1 MPSDWH
7 RPAKQTRA
15 RAATQNSQAG
25 ILLRMDNLPVLLN
38 LCFFACRDDFS
49 MDGTGVPV
57 PEHLWFVG
65 QVPDLP
71 VLQNLS
77 MAGREPAPQPSPNV
91 ETPDTGRNC
100 FLRGDDR
107 LRRSRTVPQRGGDLQ
122 ELR

>member
-1 MPSDWH
+1 
-7 RPAKQTRA
+7 
-15 RAATQNSQAG
+15 
-25 ILLRMDNLPVLLN
+25 MD
-38 LCFFACRDDFS
+38 R
-49 MDGTGVPV
+49 TGVPV

-71 VLQNLS
+71 LLQNLS

-107 LRRSRTVPQRGGDLQ
+107 LRRSRAVLQ
-122 ELR
+122 SQLGRAAVCLPAAIWKTRQIEDSDVAHFRKLQVQLKTPF

>member
-1 MPSDWH
+1 M
-7 RPAKQTRA
+7 
-15 RAATQNSQAG
+15 
-25 ILLRMDNLPVLLN
+25 PVLLN
-38 LCFFACRDDFS
+38 LYLFARRDDFS

-71 VLQNLS
+71 LLQTLS

-91 ETPDTGRNC
+91 ETPDRDRNC

-107 LRRSRTVPQRGGDLQ
+107 LRRSRAVPQNLHLLWGYYVVARVEQDVSLAEHLGIMGKGPVFSCWQ
-122 ELR
+122 

>member
-1 MPSDWH
+1 
-7 RPAKQTRA
+7 
-15 RAATQNSQAG
+15 
-25 ILLRMDNLPVLLN
+25 
-38 LCFFACRDDFS
+38 

-71 VLQNLS
+71 LLQNLS

-107 LRRSRTVPQRGGDLQ
+107 LWRSRCCNTLHCLPRKPREKLTLQDSATVILVNQLISGVRRGHLCKQHRGCWPFC
-122 ELR
+122 RSFVP

>member
-1 MPSDWH
+1 
-7 RPAKQTRA
+7 
-15 RAATQNSQAG
+15 
-25 ILLRMDNLPVLLN
+25 
-38 LCFFACRDDFS
+38 

-71 VLQNLS
+71 LLQNLS
-77 MAGREPAPQPSPNV
+77 MAGREPAPQPSPNG

-107 LRRSRTVPQRGGDLQ
+107 LRRSRTVPQRGGKLAKTRRGRGAVITKSGRVAFPPRSSSSRSP
-122 ELR
+122 LGLV